1 VYQVVV
7 CPALRYR
14 SKRRAKFQAGGFFVL
29 NGSPNL
35 KKDLR
40 SIRENSEPEI
50 HERVDLRAWTALG
63 VGGLADLLIRC
74 RSADGLQRALD
85 VLATH
90 GQTWLVLGAG
100 SRLVPPDRGL
110 RVPVLN
116 LSGGLGLWELDLDGA
131 VAGGG
136 ANLAQLCRAAER
148 TGLSG
153 TEDLV
158 DTGSSVGG
166 AVQAAATGSRPLASL
181 LDWVELAGPG
191 RPIDRVLL
199 TDRRGS
205 RSEIDIELGRRVVVR
220 ARLQLAGDG
229 TSSMA
234 SSITKRRRQREQR
247 PPRSAEPLFLDPVEG
262 NAEAYLTHSDCLE
275 LTVGGARLS
284 RQRPNRIYTAKT
296 AGGNDVLELARMIR
310 DRVSDRENVELEPA
324 IQFVDEDGRGI
335 DL

>member
-1 VYQVVV
+1 M
-7 CPALRYR
+7 
-14 SKRRAKFQAGGFFVL
+14 L

-35 KKDLR
+35 KMDLR
-40 SIRENSEPEI
+40 SIRENGEPEI

-90 GQTWLVLGAG
+90 GQTWLVLGSG

-153 TEDLV
+153 TENLM

-166 AVQAAATGSRPLASL
+166 AVHAATKGNLRLAPV
-181 LDWVELAGPG
+181 LDWVELARPG
-191 RPIDRVLL
+191 RPIERIQLP
-199 TDRRGS
+199 DRRG
-205 RSEIDIELGRRVVVR
+205 RRKEIEIDLGRCVVVR
-220 ARLQLAGDG
+220 ARLQLVSDRTPA
-229 TSSMA
+229 A
-234 SSITKRRRQREQR
+234 SAQIALRRRQREQR
-247 PPRSAEPLFLDPVEG
+247 PPRSADPLFFDPVEG
-262 NAEAYLTHSDCLE
+262 KAEAFLTNANCVDLK
-275 LTVGGARLS
+275 VGGVRLS
-284 RQRPNRIYTAKT
+284 SQRPNRICTSKT
-296 AGGNDVLELARMIR
+296 ARASDVLELTRRIR
-310 DRVSDRENVELEPA
+310 DRVLERENIDLEAA
-324 IQFVDEDGRGI
+324 IQFVDEDGRRT